1 MPGLH
6 LVFSENQLSRSHI
19 ADSYQDLKYKDG
31 YEVNEYHRDANTAIA
46 FSGYKNYPREVY
58 EDENT
63 LCVCEGLIYDKTG
76 AETKRRILEI
86 ADDYLENR
94 DFRRSIEN
102 FVDTS
107 DGDFLVLL
115 DFKKLGEII
124 VFNDRWGRLPTFYT
138 VQKDLFVLS
147 REMKFIAHW
156 IPTIEFDRC
165 TMAEFFMFGYNLGS
179 KTLIRSV
186 RRLGPASLIRKSISA
201 ERLEVSCEELLP
213 VNFDTMDSGLTRE
226 ESIQRCVELY
236 RDSLEAR
243 MRKIKEVGLNIVA
256 DLSGGFDTRT
266 VFVGL
271 CKMGVDF
278 TCCTDHLAARS
289 EVKIAQQL
297 CDRYGRK
304 LLGFGARNPT
314 DDIPVMRQLTYLT
327 DCMVNCRLTMSSY
340 YDIREREKTLKF
352 PYARFMGFGGEFIRH
367 PFPLVTPCRSLPEML
382 ARDAYTTDIK
392 FADAHHLV
400 GLEESEFRENFK
412 AEVARFPETNDN
424 GRIKHLYFEYYN
436 KMVNGGENRHRL
448 FSWTVQP
455 LWGQYLFA
463 FEMQNIPSRWIG
475 FGFFIELM
483 KRVDPRS
490 LEFPIFGS
498 RVNLKS
504 KLSVVLFR
512 AKTSLRKRMVGNHYI
527 LKFKRGVFF
536 GIERLRR
543 NKTRERR
550 IEQEV
555 LKAFQK
561 SNILSSYF
569 DIRAVGSFIQRYTR
583 SAQLYQLWTVVAYLE
598 ELEKRFGDK
607 ILVRPVNPT
616 IC

>member
-6 LVFSENQLSRSHI
+6 LVSSENQLSFSHI
-19 ADSYQDLKYKDG
+19 VDSYNDLKYKDG

-58 EDENT
+58 EDKNT

-76 AETKRRILEI
+76 DETKRRLLEI
-86 ADDYLENR
+86 ADDYLKNR

-102 FVDTS
+102 FVDAS

-115 DFKKLGEII
+115 DFKKLGEML

-138 VQKDLFVLS
+138 VQNDLFVLS
-147 REMKFIAHW
+147 RELKFIAHW
-156 IPTIEFDRC
+156 VPTIEFDRS

-179 KTLIRSV
+179 KTLIRNV

-201 ERLEVSCEELLP
+201 ERLKVSCEELLP

-243 MRKIKEVGLNIVA
+243 MCKVKEIGLNIVA

-266 VFVGL
+266 VFIGL
-271 CKMGVDF
+271 CNMGVDF

-314 DDIPVMRQLTYLT
+314 DDIPVMRRLTYLT

-340 YDIREREKTLKF
+340 YDIGEREKTLKF

-392 FADAHHLV
+392 FAEAHHLV

-412 AEVARFPETNDN
+412 AEVARFPETDDN

-455 LWGQYLFA
+455 LWGRYLFA
-463 FEMQNIPSRWIG
+463 FEMQKIPSRWIG
-475 FGFFIELM
+475 FGFFIKFM

-498 RVNLKS
+498 RVNLRS
-504 KLSVVLFR
+504 KLSVALFR
-512 AKTSLRKRMVGNHYI
+512 AKTSLRKRMAGNYCI
-527 LKFKRGVFF
+527 LKFKRGVFS
-536 GIERLRR
+536 GIERLMR
-543 NKTRERR
+543 NKTREKR

-555 LKAFQK
+555 LQAFQK
-561 SNILSSYF
+561 SRVLSFYF
-569 DIRAVGSFIQRYTR
+569 DSRAVESFIQRYTR
-583 SAQLYQLWTVVAYLE
+583 SSQLYQLWTVVAYLE

-607 ILVRPVNPT
+607 IPDRPVNPT
-616 IC
+616 IR